1 MAGIGFELRRMVHG
15 RFGLLSKS
23 YAYACAGLISSGPWI
38 LTVLTLLLLN
48 VAGDGV
54 LGVEDSRNFRALVTN
69 AFALSL
75 LTTGVVQ
82 MPLTRYLSDLLY
94 AGRHGEV
101 LPTFS
106 TAVALTGAVQGGTGF
121 LLCRAGGFDGRLTLA
136 WTALYVVVSL
146 IWLAVAWLTVVRQYG
161 PILLAFVGGML
172 ASFVSI
178 YALGPGNGLGGAVAA
193 YCAGQ
198 ALTLAMLARLILR
211 GTAAAQARSFALLAA
226 LRQYPRLIVVGFA
239 YSAAIWIDKVVFW
252 YSDGLGSH
260 PFIRFH
266 PLYDTCCFLA
276 YLSVVPALA
285 INLVHFETGFYQH
298 YRGYYAA
305 ITQGLPLREV
315 VWRRKEMTENLWE
328 GAARIVRLQG
338 AVTLAAILFAP
349 QILAAVEMPAG
360 AVHVFRVA
368 CLGAFFH
375 VAFLITTLLLLY
387 FDLQRQAMSSTLLF
401 LALNGVLSWISVQIG
416 FVAYGSGYTLAAL
429 IALVVAL
436 AQLTRQLGALEFE
449 TFATHAGKPPVR

>member
-1 MAGIGFELRRMVHG
+1 MAGIGFELRRLVQG
-15 RFGLLSKS
+15 RFGLLNKS

-54 LGVEDSRNFRALVTN
+54 LGVEDSRNFRALVTS
-69 AFALSL
+69 AFAISL
-75 LTTGVVQ
+75 LTVGLVQ
-82 MPLTRYLSDLLY
+82 MPFTRFLSDLLY
-94 AGRHGEV
+94 VGKHDQV
-101 LPTFS
+101 LPTF
-106 TAVALTGAVQGGTGF
+106 TAAVGLTGAVQSVSG
-121 LLCRAGGFDGRLTLA
+121 LLICLVGGFDPRLTLA

-161 PILLAFVGGML
+161 PILVAFVAGMVT
-172 ASFVSI
+172 SFISM
-178 YALGPGNGLGGAVAA
+178 YALGPGNGVGGAVAA

-198 ALTLAMLARLILR
+198 ALTLTLLARLILR
-211 GTAAAQARSFALLAA
+211 GTAAAAGRSFELGKA
-226 LRQYPRLIVVGFA
+226 LRQYPRLVLIGFA
-239 YSAAIWIDKVVFW
+239 YSAAIWVDKAVFW
-252 YSDGLGSH
+252 YTDGVGSH

-328 GAARIVRLQG
+328 GAARMVRLQG
-338 AVTLAAILFAP
+338 AVTIAAILLAP
-349 QILAAVEMPAG
+349 QILAAVEMPPG

-375 VAFLITTLLLLY
+375 VGFLITTLLLLY
-387 FDLQRQAMSSTLLF
+387 FDLQKDALTSSLLF
-401 LALNGVLSWISVQIG
+401 LALNGVLSWVSVKIG
-416 FVAYGSGYTLAAL
+416 FAAYGSGYALAAL
-429 IALVVAL
+429 IALVVAF
-436 AQLTRQLGALEFE
+436 ARLTRQIGMLEYE
-449 TFATHAGKPPVR
+449 TFATHAGKPPLR

>member
-1 MAGIGFELRRMVHG
+1 MAGIGFELRRLVQG
-15 RFGLLSKS
+15 RFGLLNKS

-54 LGVEDSRNFRALVTN
+54 LGVEDSRNFRALVTS
-69 AFALSL
+69 AFAISL
-75 LTTGVVQ
+75 LTVGLVQ
-82 MPLTRYLSDLLY
+82 MPFTRFLSDLLY
-94 AGRHGEV
+94 VGKHDQV
-101 LPTFS
+101 LPTF
-106 TAVALTGAVQGGTGF
+106 TAAVGLTGAVQSVSG
-121 LLCRAGGFDGRLTLA
+121 LLICLVGGFDPRLTLA

-161 PILLAFVGGML
+161 PILVAFVAGMVT
-172 ASFVSI
+172 SFVSM
-178 YALGPGNGLGGAVAA
+178 YALGPGNGVGGAVAA
-193 YCAGQ
+193 YGAGQ
-198 ALTLAMLARLILR
+198 ALTLTLLARLILR
-211 GTAAAQARSFALLAA
+211 GTAAAAGRSFELGKA
-226 LRQYPRLIVVGFA
+226 LRQYPRLVLIGFA
-239 YSAAIWIDKVVFW
+239 YSAAIWVDKAVFW
-252 YSDGLGSH
+252 YTDGVGSH

-328 GAARIVRLQG
+328 GAARMVRLQG
-338 AVTLAAILFAP
+338 AVTIAAILLAP
-349 QILAAVEMPAG
+349 QILAAVEMPPG

-368 CLGAFFH
+368 CLGTFFH
-375 VAFLITTLLLLY
+375 VGFLITTLLLLY
-387 FDLQRQAMSSTLLF
+387 FDLQKDALTSSLLF
-401 LALNGVLSWISVQIG
+401 LALNGVLSWVSVKIG
-416 FVAYGSGYTLAAL
+416 FAAYGSGYALAAL
-429 IALVVAL
+429 IALVVAF
-436 AQLTRQLGALEFE
+436 ARLTRQIGMLEYE
-449 TFATHAGKPPVR
+449 TFATHAGKPPLR